1 MSNTPEP
8 VFESQIESESETEN
22 VVGDDTVTIHR
33 APRYLRFMIAGA
45 VVGLIAA
52 LVLTLAFPEPP
63 GFDYSQVFGFLALF
77 FVVAGFALGAVVALL
92 VDRASR
98 RAAKTI
104 RVELIEGGDAEQASF
119 QPGASEQG
127 SAELVEAPPDADPPA
142 SRAEPGST
150 QA

>member
-1 MSNTPEP
+1 KCCENGGVSITPEA
-8 VFESQIESESETEN
+8 ESES

-33 APRYLRFMIAGA
+33 APRYFRFMIAGA
-45 VVGLIAA
+45 VLGLVVA

-77 FVVAGFALGAVVALL
+77 FVVAGFALGAIVALL

-104 RVELIEGGDAEQASF
+104 SVELIEGGDAEA
-119 QPGASEQG
+119 G
-127 SAELVEAPPDADPPA
+127 SAEPISAEAGN
-142 SRAEPGST
+142 AEPGGAEGT
-150 QA
+150 QAVRDAPQGDEQP